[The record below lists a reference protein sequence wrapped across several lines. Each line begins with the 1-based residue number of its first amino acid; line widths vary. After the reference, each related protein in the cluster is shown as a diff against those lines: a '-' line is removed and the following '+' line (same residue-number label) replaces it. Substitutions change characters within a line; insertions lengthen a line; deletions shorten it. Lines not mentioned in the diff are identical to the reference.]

1 MSNGINDIG
10 ERIDRSLEKLFGE
23 ASTNTVF
30 SAPEAVGDDLVIF
43 ASAWERAGGFGYG
56 AGSGTSEST
65 GDQGEGGG
73 GGGGGGSQGR
83 PVAVIRVGAGGIQ
96 VEPVVDLT
104 KIAVTF
110 LLAAAGVWR
119 VLR

>member
-1 MSNGINDIG
+1 MSDGMGDIG
-10 ERIDRSLEKLFGE
+10 DRIDQSLERLFGE

-30 SAPEAVGDDLVIF
+30 SAPEAVGDDLVIV

-56 AGSGTSEST
+56 AGSGSSEST

-73 GGGGGGSQGR
+73 GGGGGLSQGR
-83 PVAVIRVGAGGIQ
+83 PVAVIKVGADGIE

-110 LLAAAGVWR
+110 LLAAIGVWR
-119 VLR
+119 AMR